1 MNRYYRISYL
11 ICFCLFISI
20 ASIAKAQLSDLLG
33 TGGGNNPLGG
43 LLKGGNN
50 PLDGMLKGDKNPLSG
65 MLKGKMG
72 DDHSHGDGGHSHV
85 SGEGLFSVMQDM
97 IESSENTNLGPVGR
111 YVLGRNLAARVV
123 GANKIVEND
132 DPRVGYVRRIA
143 ITLLQAS
150 RYGSNY
156 VDPVVIILDESKQL
170 NAFAAP
176 GGFIFIT
183 TGMLNF
189 LKNEDELAFV
199 IAHEISHIELDH
211 GLSAIKQNEG
221 SKLFTKG
228 TEAIGGSEIGGM
240 FGGFMEFAENGYSQA
255 IEGEAD
261 ERGSTLASSL
271 GYDYKAGIAVIQR
284 LEQLGGKKHIGY
296 PEDRVEY
303 VKRGASGFAISD
315 ENVRL
320 RADRFNNILR

>member
-1 MNRYYRISYL
+1 MNKFQQIPCFLFFGAL
-11 ICFCLFISI
+11 IVFTNI
-20 ASIAKAQLSDLLG
+20 ANAQLTDLLG
-33 TGGGNNPLGG
+33 NGDGNNQLGG
-43 LLKGGNN
+43 LLKGKNNLLDNMLNGNN
-50 PLDGMLKGDKNPLSG
+50 NPLSG
-65 MLKGKMG
+65 TLEENTGA
-72 DDHSHGDGGHSHV
+72 DHSHGTGNHSHG
-85 SGEGLFSVMQDM
+85 SGDLFSVMQDM
-97 IESSENTNLGPVGR
+97 MESSENTNLGPVGR

-123 GANKIVEND
+123 GANKVVDNN
-132 DPRVGYVRRIA
+132 DPRVDYVRSVA

-156 VDPVVIILDESKQL
+156 VDPIVIILDEPNQL

-183 TGMLNF
+183 TGMLSF
-189 LKNEDELAFV
+189 LQNEDELAFV

-228 TEAIGGSEIGGM
+228 TKAIGNSEIGNM
-240 FGGFMEFAENGYSQA
+240 FGGFMDFAENGYSQA

-261 ERGSTLASSL
+261 ERGSTLASSI
-271 GYDYKAGIAVIQR
+271 GYDFKAGIAVIER

-296 PEDRVEY
+296 PKDRIEY
-303 VKRGASGFAISD
+303 VKRGASSFNTSD
-315 ENVRL
+315 DSIKLREN
-320 RADRFNNILR
+320 RFNKFFKQ